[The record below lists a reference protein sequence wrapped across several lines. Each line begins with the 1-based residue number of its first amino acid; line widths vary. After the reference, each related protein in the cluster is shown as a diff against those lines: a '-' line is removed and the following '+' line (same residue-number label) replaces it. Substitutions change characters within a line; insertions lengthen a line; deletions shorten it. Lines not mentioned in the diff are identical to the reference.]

1 MIRGIIL
8 ISHPEFRTVREVI
21 SVHLGG
27 EGCDVGLQSAAEHP
41 STKSEHLRLHTDSHR
56 LLMQGLAEVHVGAP
70 A

>member
-1 MIRGIIL
+1 MIRGFIP
-8 ISHPEFRTVREVI
+8 ISKPVFLSVTQVI

-41 STKSEHLRLHTDSHR
+41 SATSDYLRLHTDCHR